1 MTAARGEAGA
11 KPGRRRGLAPCGP
24 LRLASTAAGA
34 KMAAMAAETEEP
46 LALDYPG
53 MVHAAL
59 RDVPRRALAQVA
71 EEGLP
76 GDHHFVLAFKTRAPG
91 VRLPKFLLDLH
102 PEEMTVVLQHQF
114 WDLYVDREAF
124 SVVLAFGGSRQPI
137 TVPFA
142 ALTAF
147 ADPSVPFGL
156 RFDAPGDE
164 PAGAEMGGETAAGPS
179 AAPEPPQAETAEPP
193 GDDANVV
200 RFDRFRK
207 KD

>member
-1 MTAARGEAGA
+1 MSG
-11 KPGRRRGLAPCGP
+11 
-24 LRLASTAAGA
+24 
-34 KMAAMAAETEEP
+34 ETEEP

-53 MVHAAL
+53 MVQAAL

-124 SVVLAFGGSRQPI
+124 SVVLAFGGTRQPI
-137 TVPFA
+137 TVPFT

-156 RFDAPGDE
+156 RFDALEDQPDE
-164 PAGAEMGGETAAGPS
+164 PDQPEASRQAAGGRS
-179 AAPEPPQAETAEPP
+179 GEPEPAPAEAGDPR

>member
-1 MTAARGEAGA
+1 MSNE
-11 KPGRRRGLAPCGP
+11 PP
-24 LRLASTAAGA
+24 
-34 KMAAMAAETEEP
+34 EP
-46 LALDYPG
+46 LGIDYPRL
-53 MVHAAL
+53 VHEAL
-59 RDVPRRALAQVA
+59 RDVVRRALAQVA

-76 GDHHFVLAFKTRAPG
+76 GEHHFVLSFKTRHAG

-114 WDLYVDREAF
+114 WDLYVDRDAF
-124 SVVLAFGGSRQPI
+124 SVVLTFGGSRQPI
-137 TVPFA
+137 SVPFA

-156 RFDAPGDE
+156 RFEAPEARMEETEAGETE
-164 PAGAEMGGETAAGPS
+164 PAAAGDAGPAALPDGEASPRAEAAEDAAS
-179 AAPEPPQAETAEPP
+179 AAH
-193 GDDANVV
+193 DAKVV